1 MSKSAE
7 QAAKELQETL
17 AGISTKDLVDEL
29 AKREG
34 VTEYHCPTPDDGW
47 CLYASPKNSAGGT
60 RPFSGDGPARI
71 LVVID

>member
-7 QAAKELQETL
+7 RASEELQAIL

-29 AKREG
+29 SSRKEVEEKYVIPPACATIIRE
-34 VTEYHCPTPDDGW
+34 E
-47 CLYASPKNSAGGT
+47 AII
-60 RPFSGDGPARI
+60 GPARI

>member
-7 QAAKELQETL
+7 QAANELQTIL
-17 AGISTKDLVDEL
+17 SGISTKDLVEEL

-34 VTEYHCPTPDDGW
+34 VTEHTVAPHAPYDVRISENWKRT
-47 CLYASPKNSAGGT
+47 AENVSET
-60 RPFSGDGPARI
+60 GPARI